1 VSHFDDLPKIF
12 NGLVRVRWALGLL
25 MSTSTSRPVQVFY
38 EPGAPPP
45 VLPLPT
51 CQTNLAYVDP
61 LAKSTN
67 IWCQELRRP
76 SLLGKRRA
84 SVSGT
89 RVNRARSSSPYP
101 HPRLSSIMKRLP
113 TPRLDPDDRA
123 RSRSPIS
130 DITESSEVLS
140 TSSTNDTSSE
150 VHELIP
156 KPPGEVGRPKRGG
169 YNIQKALCWSNTRF
183 DKLRV

>member
-1 VSHFDDLPKIF
+1 
-12 NGLVRVRWALGLL
+12 
-25 MSTSTSRPVQVFY
+25 MSTSRPVQLFF

-51 CQTNLAYVDP
+51 CQTNLSYIDLH

-67 IWCQELRRP
+67 IWCQELHRP
-76 SLLGKRRA
+76 SPSGKRRPI
-84 SVSGT
+84 SGT
-89 RVNRARSSSPYP
+89 QVNRARSSSPYP
-101 HPRLSSIMKRLP
+101 QPRLSSSSIMKRLP

-123 RSRSPIS
+123 RSRSPMS
-130 DITESSEVLS
+130 DITESSEVSS

-150 VHELIP
+150 AHELIP

-169 YNIQKALCWSNTRF
+169 YNLQKALCWSNTRF